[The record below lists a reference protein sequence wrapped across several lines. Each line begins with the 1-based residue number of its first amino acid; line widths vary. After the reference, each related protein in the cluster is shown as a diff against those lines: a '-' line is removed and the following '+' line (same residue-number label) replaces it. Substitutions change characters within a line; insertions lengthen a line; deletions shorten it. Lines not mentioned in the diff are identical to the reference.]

1 MDLLDSMLEVL
12 LGIVI
17 FVALFGFIVTSLNGF
32 NWSAINA
39 GGTIVN
45 LSFAPYIIVL
55 LIVLG
60 LVYLIYAKFYK
71 KQHK

>member
-1 MDLLDSMLEVL
+1 MMDKLLDVL

-32 NWSAINA
+32 DWAHINA

-45 LSFAPYIIVL
+45 LSFAPYVIVL
-55 LIVLG
+55 VIVIG
-60 LVYLIYAKFYK
+60 LVYLVYEKFYHK
-71 KQHK
+71 KKGY